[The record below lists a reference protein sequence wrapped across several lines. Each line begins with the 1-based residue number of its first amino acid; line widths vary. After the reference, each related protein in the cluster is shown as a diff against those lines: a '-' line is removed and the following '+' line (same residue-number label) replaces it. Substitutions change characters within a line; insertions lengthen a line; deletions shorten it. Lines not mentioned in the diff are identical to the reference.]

1 MHPPDARTHDRPH
14 AFGLIAT
21 VTEMADAAVP
31 ADLVLDDL
39 ASPRFGPEA
48 AEIMG
53 LGAAL
58 ADGIELVP
66 DRLVADA
73 IDKAGGLDDFG
84 PDGWQESLAVLC
96 EAYRSEAGLSG
107 FGTVSIHAQLVQFLT
122 NRLLVAEVIRRHPAA
137 LDQEV
142 RAPIVIAGLPRTGT
156 THLHNLISADPALR
170 FLPYWESIEPV
181 PAAGE
186 PLFGDGS
193 LAPRIGRCDAAM
205 GMADLW
211 TPELK
216 RMHEMSTW
224 HAHEEIHLLAIDCS
238 SMFFDT
244 LAVIPSWREHYRSVD
259 QTPHYRYLRQ
269 VLQVLQFLR
278 GGDRWVLKSPQHLEQ
293 FGPLSTVFP
302 DATVV
307 VTHRDPGDVV
317 VSMAT
322 MLAYAARVHVE
333 SPDPVAIGRHWERIL
348 TEMLDACVRDRDLLP
363 ASNSVDVRFADFMAD
378 ELGTVAGIYD
388 LAGQPLDA
396 RARAAQGEYIASHVR
411 NRHGRVVADPSTVG
425 IDPAAVRSSLTAYRS
440 RFGV

>member
-1 MHPPDARTHDRPH
+1 MFRFRADRVT
-14 AFGLIAT
+14 T
-21 VTEMADAAVP
+21 VTSMT

-39 ASPRFGPEA
+39 AAPRFGPEA
-48 AEIMG
+48 TEIMG
-53 LGAAL
+53 LGGAL
-58 ADGIELVP
+58 ADSVELVP

-73 IDKAGGLDDFG
+73 VVKAGGLDDFG
-84 PDGWQESLAVLC
+84 PDGWQEPLEVLC
-96 EAYRSEAGLSG
+96 RAYRTEAGLSD

-122 NRLLVAEVIRRHPAA
+122 NRLLIAEVIRRHPEA
-137 LDQEV
+137 LEQEV

-170 FLPYWESIEPV
+170 YLPYWESIEPV

-186 PLFGDGS
+186 PMFGDGS
-193 LAPRIGRCDAAM
+193 LAPRVQRCDAAIA
-205 GMADLW
+205 MAELW

-224 HAHEEIHLLAIDCS
+224 HAHEEIHLLSIDCS

-244 LAVIPSWREHYRSVD
+244 LAVVPTWREYYRSHD
-259 QTPHYRYLRQ
+259 QTPHYRYMRT

-293 FGPLSTVFP
+293 FGPIAEVFG
-302 DATVV
+302 DATFV

-322 MLAYAARVHVE
+322 MIAYAARVHVE
-333 SPDPVAIGRHWERIL
+333 SPDPVAIGRHWSGIL
-348 TEMLDACVRDRDLLP
+348 TEMLGAAVRDRHLLP
-363 ASNSVDVRFADFMAD
+363 ADRSVDIRFDDFMAD
-378 ELGTVAGIYD
+378 DLAAVADVYA

-396 RARAAQGEYIASHVR
+396 RARAAHSEYLSGHRR
-411 NRHGRVVADPSTVG
+411 NRHGKVAYDPSAVG
-425 IDPAAVRSSLTAYRS
+425 IDPSSVRSSLTDYRAA
-440 RFGV
+440 FGV

>member
-1 MHPPDARTHDRPH
+1 VSDVAETPPPPIR
-14 AFGLIAT
+14 
-21 VTEMADAAVP
+21 
-31 ADLVLDDL
+31 LDDL
-39 ASPRFGPEA
+39 AAPRFGPEA
-48 AEIMG
+48 TEIMG

-58 ADGIELVP
+58 ADDVELVP
-66 DRLVADA
+66 DRLIADA
-73 IDKAGGLDDFG
+73 IANAGGLDDFG
-84 PDGWQESLAVLC
+84 PDGWQEPLDVLC
-96 EAYRSEAGLSG
+96 AAYRTEAGLSA

-122 NRLLVAEVIRRHPAA
+122 NRLLVAEVVRRHPEA

-170 FLPYWESIEPV
+170 YLPYWESIEPV

-193 LAPRIGRCDAAM
+193 LAPRTARCDAAI
-205 GMADLW
+205 GMAELW

-224 HAHEEIHLLAIDCS
+224 HAHEEIHLLSIDCS

-244 LAVIPSWREHYRSVD
+244 LAPIPTWREYYRSED
-259 QTPHYRYLRQ
+259 QTPHYRYMRT

-293 FGPLSTVFP
+293 FGPLVDVFD
-302 DATVV
+302 DAVVV

-322 MLAYAARVHVE
+322 MVAYAARVHVAD
-333 SPDPVAIGRHWERIL
+333 PDPVAIGRHWTGIL
-348 TEMLDACVRDRDLLP
+348 TQMLDSAVRDRHLLP
-363 ASNSVDVRFADFMAD
+363 DDRSVDVRFDDFMAD
-378 ELGTVAGIYD
+378 DLGTVADIYR

-396 RARAAQGEYIASHVR
+396 RARAAHAEYLAGHRR
-411 NRHGRVVADPSTVG
+411 NRHGKVVYDPAAVG
-425 IDPAAVRSSLTAYRS
+425 IDPDAVRSSLAAYCDA
-440 RFGV
+440 FGV